1 MATKKTT
8 RRVVSAPK
16 ANTKKSV
23 TRKSV
28 ARSVSAK
35 RPAQIKGSRTP
46 VVKKKSVTHVARIH
60 HHWKKSHYQNVLHF
74 SIAPKY
80 EPIKGFSFL
89 EGTLALMLAA
99 FSFTILLGNKT
110 VDTTQMMDYSAQTIT
125 VHQERHSDL
134 YEFFRTN
141 EAVEVF
147 VRD

>member
-8 RRVVSAPK
+8 RRVAATPKVSA
-16 ANTKKSV
+16 KKSV

-28 ARSVSAK
+28 TRSVKAK
-35 RPAQIKGSRTP
+35 RPTRATSSKTSN
-46 VVKKKSVTHVARIH
+46 KKKVATHVSRVH

-89 EGTLALMLAA
+89 EGTLALMIAA

-110 VDTTQMMDYSAQTIT
+110 IETTQMMDYSAQTIT
-125 VHQERHSDL
+125 VHHERHSDL
-134 YEFFRTN
+134 YEFFRDNTSF
-141 EAVEVF
+141 EVF
-147 VRD
+147 DRE